1 MTSRQNKARSK
12 KKTAADAVVFC
23 RPAASAAMPPPQAVR
38 RRTTVTRAPRSRA
51 RLRLATNSRR
61 FVAKP
66 RTPHPI
72 PQAAQLFKCRSANVR
87 GRGGRP
93 LVLSLGGCKG
103 GYSLSRKR
111 VSPFIRA
118 APPALP
124 SPLRCAQKAKKEGRA
139 FAQPSSYAGL
149 AAAAVIA
156 ATAIVAAAATAA
168 AAAGEDQDDEDQ
180 DPQAAAAAKTTVI
193 IAHKTNPL

>member
-1 MTSRQNKARSK
+1 
-12 KKTAADAVVFC
+12 
-23 RPAASAAMPPPQAVR
+23 MPPPQAVR

-51 RLRLATNSRR
+51 RLISATNSRR

-87 GRGGRP
+87 GRGAEP
-93 LVLSLGGCKG
+93 LAFSWGAKGDIHSRARISPLS
-103 GYSLSRKR
+103 
-111 VSPFIRA
+111 RA

-139 FAQPSSYAGL
+139 FAQPPSYAGL

-156 ATAIVAAAATAA
+156 ATAIVAAAAAATAA

>member
-1 MTSRQNKARSK
+1 
-12 KKTAADAVVFC
+12 
-23 RPAASAAMPPPQAVR
+23 MPPPQAVR

-51 RLRLATNSRR
+51 RLISATNSRR

-66 RTPHPI
+66 RTPHLHC
-72 PQAAQLFKCRSANVR
+72 AARAALQDQGWQCN
-87 GRGGRP
+87 
-93 LVLSLGGCKG
+93 LSLGG
-103 GYSLSRKR
+103 SRGIFSFEKENIPLIPC
-111 VSPFIRA
+111 SATGA
-118 APPALP
+118 AIPTAL
-124 SPLRCAQKAKKEGRA
+124 CAERKKEGRA
-139 FAQPSSYAGL
+139 FAQPPSYAGL

-156 ATAIVAAAATAA
+156 ATAIVAAAAAATAA

>member
-12 KKTAADAVVFC
+12 KKTTANAVVFC
-23 RPAASAAMPPPQAVR
+23 CPAASAAMPPRRQSAAVLPSL
-38 RRTTVTRAPRSRA
+38 APHDSKA
-51 RLRLATNSRR
+51 RLRVVTTRRR
-61 FVAKP
+61 FMAKP
-66 RTPHPI
+66 CTPHLHC
-72 PQAAQLFKCRSANVR
+72 AARAVLQDQGWQCN
-87 GRGGRP
+87 
-93 LVLSLGGCKG
+93 LSLGG
-103 GYSLSRKR
+103 SRGIFSFEKENIPLDSCSAVGAAILPLAWNAKHKKR
-111 VSPFIRA
+111 GPCFRTAPFLCR
-118 APPALP
+118 
-124 SPLRCAQKAKKEGRA
+124 
-139 FAQPSSYAGL
+139 L